1 MRQQQPNERIVATL
15 VAAVAAAALGA
26 ACTAMPQ
33 PQQPPRA
40 VVSPGPEFL
49 APLEGQYWRLATL
62 GGRPLTGD
70 PQGHPYIRFDQET
83 GRISGSTGCNRLVGG
98 YRVSADTISI
108 DQAGATMM
116 ACVGPGRRWRSSSPW
131 IRPSPRGDPPR
142 VIAHRPRAQSPTC
155 TTPSATVHR
164 VGRRSHGM
172 RRAKPGAWAGGHAC
186 ILFPGR

>member
-116 ACVGPGRRWRSSSPW
+116 ACVGADAERPFLDALERTERWRVAGRELTLSDRAGTPLAQFVAV
-131 IRPSPRGDPPR
+131 DPPLAAR
-142 VIAHRPRAQSPTC
+142 
-155 TTPSATVHR
+155 
-164 VGRRSHGM
+164 
-172 RRAKPGAWAGGHAC
+172 
-186 ILFPGR
+186 